1 MPARVRT
8 ELPADSLRAL
18 ADFMSGPSWRG
29 GSAALAVSAI
39 RNLARY
45 APAGKRVQLWIE
57 WEAETDAMQSPAPDE
72 DQT

>member
-18 ADFMSGPSWRG
+18 ADFMSGPSWQG

-45 APAGKRVQLWIE
+45 APAGKRVRLWIE
-57 WEAETDAMQSPAPDE
+57 WETEAESAPAPADE
-72 DQT
+72 PPF